1 LETPSWRVRGR
12 PLAGWLKRTAQHTMS
27 NSKRIVLATFG
38 SFGDIHPY
46 MAIALELQARG
57 HVPVIAT
64 SCLYQEKIEAA
75 GLEFAPMRPNLPPPR
90 EQEQEM
96 MDKVMEP
103 KSGPKYLM
111 EELIFPYVRESY
123 ADLLEAV
130 GGADL
135 LVTHPITGAGP
146 LVARTTGMPWIST
159 VLAPMSFFSAY
170 DPPVPPFWPW
180 LNHLKVLGPR
190 FMTAILDFI
199 KQKYRARPI
208 DTLREELGIPDYGN
222 AVFEGQHSP
231 ALVLALFSR
240 IFAAP
245 QPDWPQQ
252 TRVSGFAFFDGQHEQ
267 EISPALSQFLNDG
280 PAPIIFTLGSSAVWV
295 ARDFFSESIAV
306 AKKLGRRAVL
316 LIGDVRNAPKE
327 ALPPEILVVE
337 YAPFASLLE
346 RGCAMVHHGGVGTTA
361 HGLRAAIP
369 TLIVP
374 FAFDQSDNAAH
385 AKRLGTSRTLQR
397 RLYKADRVARELD
410 KLLSKPQ
417 YAMKAKEV
425 AAYLHTENGAAD
437 AADVI
442 ENLFDGPAKER
453 ESEELIYASGD

>member
-1 LETPSWRVRGR
+1 
-12 PLAGWLKRTAQHTMS
+12 MS

-96 MDKVMEP
+96 MDKIMEP

-111 EELIFPYVRESY
+111 GELIFPYVRESY
-123 ADLLEAV
+123 ADLLEVV
-130 GGADL
+130 GGADV

-146 LVARTTGMPWIST
+146 LVARTTGMPWVST

-170 DPPVPPFWPW
+170 DPPVLPFWPW
-180 LNHLKVLGPR
+180 LNHLKMFGPG
-190 FMTAILDFI
+190 FITALLDFI
-199 KQKYRARPI
+199 KQRYRAKPI
-208 DTLREELGIPDYGN
+208 DTFREELGIPDYGN
-222 AVFEGQHSP
+222 ALFEGQHSP

-252 TRVSGFAFFDGQHEQ
+252 TRVAGFAFFDERHEPKM
-267 EISPALSQFLNDG
+267 SLALSHFLNDG

-327 ALPPEILVVE
+327 ALPPEMLAVE
-337 YAPFASLLE
+337 YATFASLVE

-361 HGLRAAIP
+361 HGLRAGIP

-397 RLYKADRVARELD
+397 RFYKIDRVAQELD

-425 AAYLHTENGAAD
+425 GAYLHTENGAINAGEL
-437 AADVI
+437 I
-442 ENLFDGPAKER
+442 ENFLVGPSQER
-453 ESEELIYASGD
+453 ESVELIYAAGD